1 MPQLP
6 SITLVTPSLNGGA
19 FLRAALESVR
29 RQADPALEHLIVDA
43 HSTDE
48 THAIAAE
55 FPEATLIIERSDSH
69 QAMNAGVRRAKGE
82 IIGFLNTDD
91 ALADGA
97 LARVREAFAADASA
111 DAVQGG
117 AAFLD
122 INTPGAPHCLHV
134 LRAPA
139 SEDLTSAL
147 IYLATGFNA
156 WFFRREAIKRLGG
169 FDTGYSYSA
178 DRDFLIRCAAG
189 QRVLALSHVIY
200 GYRMHPSSRTMGG
213 DAATIAGWLREHL
226 RLAMRLKM
234 EANND
239 AALHLASRFEAFERA
254 RLALYRARAG
264 APMSGIGE
272 LTGYV
277 LSDPLWGWRFAG
289 ALSER
294 ARLYRLYLDRAP
306 TLDAKARFPSL

>member
-1 MPQLP
+1 MPQPL

-29 RQADPALEHLIVDA
+29 RQNDPTIEHLIIDA
-43 HSTDE
+43 HSSDDTP
-48 THAIAAE
+48 TIAAA
-55 FPEATLIIERSDSH
+55 FSQATLIVERGDSH
-69 QAMNAGVRRAKGE
+69 QAMNAGVKRAKGE

-97 LARVREAFAADASA
+97 LAHVRAAFAGDASL
-111 DAVQGG
+111 DAVHGG

-122 INTPGAPHCLHV
+122 IHTPGSPQCRHV

-139 SEDLTSAL
+139 HEDLKSAL
-147 IYLATGFNA
+147 AYLATGFNA
-156 WFFRREAIKRLGG
+156 WFFRREAIDRLGG
-169 FDTGYSYSA
+169 FNTDYSYSA
-178 DRDFLIRCAAG
+178 DREFLIRCAAR
-189 QRVLALSHVIY
+189 QRVSALPQVVY

-213 DAATIAGWLREHL
+213 DAATVAGWVQEHL
-226 RLAMRLKM
+226 RLAALLQSD
-234 EANND
+234 ASDD
-239 AALHLASRFEAFERA
+239 AAQRLAERFEAFEHA

-264 APMSGIGE
+264 SPLGAGGG
-272 LTGYV
+272 LVAHV
-277 LSDPLWGWRFAG
+277 LSNPLWASRFVS

-306 TLDAKARFPSL
+306 ALDVKAMFPGL